1 MYNVQSHFYDE
12 SALCDDIEHVLFR
25 IMSLFYRDD
34 CPFVT
39 KYVVTYVPF
48 PSMKT
53 EKNTHK
59 LCKENDKNE
68 RAEVSAN
75 SFVLAEPQKSVQQT
89 SNKRLPLK
97 YIAEQTT
104 LLALCVR

>member
-1 MYNVQSHFYDE
+1 MYSVQSHFYDE

-39 KYVVTYVPF
+39 KYVRTISKY
-48 PSMKT
+48 
-53 EKNTHK
+53 ENRKNTHK
-59 LCKENDKNE
+59 LCKENEKNE

-75 SFVLAEPQKSVQQT
+75 SFVLAETPKECSANT
-89 SNKRLPLK
+89 KHTTAIEIHCRANKCH
-97 YIAEQTT
+97 AT
-104 LLALCVR
+104 LLKV

>member
-1 MYNVQSHFYDE
+1 MASMYNVQSHFYDE

-39 KYVVTYVPF
+39 KYVRTIFKY
-48 PSMKT
+48 
-53 EKNTHK
+53 ENRKNTHK
-59 LCKENDKNE
+59 LCEENEKSE

-75 SFVLAEPQKSVQQT
+75 TKHTTAIEIHCRA
-89 SNKRLPLK
+89 NKCH
-97 YIAEQTT
+97 AT
-104 LLALCVR
+104 LLKV